1 MNEELQLVI
10 FKIGSEEFGVP
21 ISQVR
26 EIVRL
31 VQITPVPRAP
41 SFIEGVVNLRGQILA
56 VIDLAKKLNL
66 KSNPRSEKTRIIV
79 VEVDDNT
86 VGMIVD
92 EVTEV
97 LKISSENVKEPP
109 EIIATK
115 IKQEYLKGI
124 GKLEE
129 RLLILIDLAKVLSL
143 EEIEEVKKTNL
154 PEQKEN

>member
-1 MNEELQLVI
+1 MKEELQLVI
-10 FKIGSEEFGVP
+10 FKIGNEEFGVP
-21 ISQVR
+21 INQVR

-31 VQITPVPRAP
+31 IQITPVPRAP
-41 SFIEGVVNLRGQILA
+41 SFIEGVVNLRGQVLA

-79 VEVDDNT
+79 VEVDNNT

-97 LKISSENVKEPP
+97 LKLPSENVKETP
-109 EIIATK
+109 EVIATQ

-124 GKLEE
+124 GKLDD
-129 RLLILIDLAKVLSL
+129 RLLILIDLAKVLSP
-143 EEIEEVKKTNL
+143 EEVEEVKKTNL
-154 PEQKEN
+154 SQ